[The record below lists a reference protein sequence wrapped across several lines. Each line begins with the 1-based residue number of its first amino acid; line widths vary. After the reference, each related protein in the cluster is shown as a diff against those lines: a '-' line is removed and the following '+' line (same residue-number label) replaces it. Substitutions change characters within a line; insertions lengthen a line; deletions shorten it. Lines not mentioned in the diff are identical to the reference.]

1 MVMDIWIDWAMVIN
15 DTWIDRE
22 LGYATQS
29 SMYVCIGKQSYKQK
43 KRRLCDRVSG
53 LAARVQESLSTLET
67 QGLLQSF
74 QICHQAVENTTN
86 KKPARIDHYNDTPLD
101 VAISPKHQE

>member
-1 MVMDIWIDWAMVIN
+1 MDRSGTWLRNTIIDVCVYWE
-15 DTWIDRE
+15 TE
-22 LGYATQS
+22 LQT
-29 SMYVCIGKQSYKQK
+29 K

-86 KKPARIDHYNDTPLD
+86 KKPARIDHNYDTNLD